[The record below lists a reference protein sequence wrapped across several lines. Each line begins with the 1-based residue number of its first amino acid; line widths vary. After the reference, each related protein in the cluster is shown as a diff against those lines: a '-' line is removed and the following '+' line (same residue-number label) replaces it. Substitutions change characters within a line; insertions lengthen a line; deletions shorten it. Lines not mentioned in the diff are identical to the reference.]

1 MNEVKL
7 LQDQIKTTYKGD
19 SWHGPNVLKTLEGV
33 DLKQAKARPIPGR
46 NTIWEL
52 VDHTAFW
59 LEVSTE
65 AAKGK
70 YRKPDLKGNWPMMG
84 ETEEEWN
91 LALNRLEKSVNSLLN
106 ALTHLTNDDLEKTVP
121 DTDYNLRHML
131 HGALHHN
138 LYHAGQIAILKNK
151 IYK

>member
-7 LQDQIKTTYKGD
+7 LQDQIKTTYQGD
-19 SWHGPNVLKTLEGV
+19 SWHGPNVLKNLEGV
-33 DLKQAKARPIPGR
+33 DLKQAKARPIPSR
-46 NTIWEL
+46 HTIWEL

-59 LEVSTE
+59 LEVSTQ
-65 AAKGK
+65 AAKGN
-70 YRKPDLKGNWPMMG
+70 YRKPDLERNWPATG

-91 LALNRLEKSVNSLLN
+91 MALNKLEISVNSLLE
-106 ALTHLTNDDLEKTVP
+106 ALTPLTNDDLEKTVP
-121 DTDYNLRHML
+121 GTDYNLRHML

-151 IYK
+151 ITK